1 MDEKL
6 IIGVIPRV
14 DLVVELDVVEV
25 DQTADGLMDSDV
37 AMVSVVLVLEV
48 GRLRAMS
55 DNVVGDYLAQ
65 SLGKGDQPLLPLSLV
80 HGSVVLPIHITSI
93 QVVVRNEL
101 SKLSATFSRVRAST
115 GRHFG
120 ITEGTHQNLNSSFV
134 HGGSDVLLDLSSG
147 LAK

>member
-37 AMVSVVLVLEV
+37 AMVGVVLVLEV

-65 SLGKGDQPLLPLSLV
+65 SLNKSNQLLLPLSLV
-80 HGSVVLPIHITSI
+80 HSSVVLPVHITSI
-93 QVVVRNEL
+93 QGY
-101 SKLSATFSRVRAST
+101 SPK
-115 GRHFG
+115 
-120 ITEGTHQNLNSSFV
+120 
-134 HGGSDVLLDLSSG
+134 
-147 LAK
+147 